1 MIQNR
6 MNRSHDHRSSR
17 STISLLLCAVFAI
30 STASPTAA
38 QKTKIGYDKSAAFS
52 KFRTYSWARPEL
64 PASRP
69 ILYEYVVETIDNEL
83 SAKGLQRVNSNG
95 DLIVIPTG
103 GMEYGSNLPSAT
115 PILPVYSGPPP
126 SVNATMWTGA
136 SPVGGTGPMVAEGSL
151 TLEFVDHASNK
162 VVWNGTVREKFDPT
176 EKEKS
181 LTLAGKAVSKLLKKF
196 PPKSR

>member
-1 MIQNR
+1 MARTLNG
-6 MNRSHDHRSSR
+6 SR
-17 STISLLLCAVFAI
+17 ISCFLSAVIAI
-30 STASPTAA
+30 GSANPAAA
-38 QKTKIGYDKSAAFS
+38 QKVRIGYDKSADFS
-52 KFRTYSWARPEL
+52 KFHNYSWAQLEM

-69 ILYEYVVETIDNEL
+69 ILYEYVVKTIDSEL
-83 SAKGLQRVNSNG
+83 NAKGLQRVNSNG
-95 DLIVIPTG
+95 DLILIPTG
-103 GMEYGSNLPSAT
+103 GMEYGSNLPSGT

-136 SPVGGTGPMVAEGSL
+136 NPAATSGPMVAEGSL

-176 EKEKS
+176 QKEEA

-196 PPKSR
+196 PPKGN

>member
-1 MIQNR
+1 MIEKRINS
-6 MNRSHDHRSSR
+6 SHDHRSSR
-17 STISLLLCAVFAI
+17 STISFFVCAVIAI
-30 STASPTAA
+30 GSASPTAA
-38 QKTKIGYDKSAAFS
+38 QKTKIGYDKGADFS
-52 KFRTYSWARPEL
+52 KFRTYSWAQPEM

-69 ILYEYVVETIDNEL
+69 ISYEYVVETIDKEL

-136 SPVGGTGPMVAEGSL
+136 SPAASTGPMVAEGSL

-162 VVWNGTVREKFDPT
+162 AVWNGTVSEKFDPT

-196 PPKSR
+196 PPKGR